1 MRLENWVATGKSC
14 FFAEN
19 PRKSSRVLKE
29 GIWELEVTGDARKGG
44 AHICMWWWGRERE
57 RRAGLYVSEH
67 TSEDNVR
74 CHSLDG
80 IYLFCE
86 VLCLTDLELNK

>member
-1 MRLENWVATGKSC
+1 MHV
-14 FFAEN
+14 
-19 PRKSSRVLKE
+19 V
-29 GIWELEVTGDARKGG
+29 GG
-44 AHICMWWWGRERE
+44 GRE

-67 TSEDNVR
+67 TSEDNFR

-86 VLCLTDLELNK
+86 VLCLTDLKLNK

>member
-1 MRLENWVATGKSC
+1 MHV
-14 FFAEN
+14 
-19 PRKSSRVLKE
+19 V
-29 GIWELEVTGDARKGG
+29 GG
-44 AHICMWWWGRERE
+44 GGRE

-67 TSEDNVR
+67 PSEDNFR

-86 VLCLTDLELNK
+86 VLFLTGLELNK

>member
-1 MRLENWVATGKSC
+1 MQGKGVHTYAC
-14 FFAEN
+14 
-19 PRKSSRVLKE
+19 
-29 GIWELEVTGDARKGG
+29 GG
-44 AHICMWWWGRERE
+44 GGGRE

-67 TSEDNVR
+67 TSEDNFR

-80 IYLFCE
+80 IYLLCE